1 MGSTAGSSYFIELDE
16 TFGAHNYKPLDI
28 VISRAKGCKVWDPE
42 GHEYYD
48 FLSAYSAVNQGH
60 CHPRIIEAA
69 KQQLDQ
75 VTLTSRAFRNNRMG
89 PFLKTLCGIAGYD
102 MALPMNSGAEAV
114 STALKLIR
122 RWGYRVKGIPKDKA
136 NVAVCSGNFHGRTIT
151 IVGFSS
157 EEQYRADFGPFTP
170 GFTSVTYG
178 DINDLKKALGD
189 TTCAFMVE
197 PIQGEG
203 GIIMPPEGYLSAA
216 RKLCRERNILFVLDE
231 IQTGL
236 GRTGRMFCFE
246 HEIDAR
252 PDVLILGKALGG
264 GVVPVSAVLANREIM
279 ELFRPGDHGSTFGGN
294 PFACA
299 AGIAA
304 LEVIVEERLP
314 ERSMK
319 LGTYLIK
326 QLQAIHSDSVVEVR
340 GKGLLIGIELNRPA
354 RGLCEALQRRG
365 VLAKET
371 HEMVLRLAPP
381 LIITRDELDDVI
393 ERIREALASDW

>member
-1 MGSTAGSSYFIELDE
+1 MGSPAGSSYFIELDE

-60 CHPRIIEAA
+60 CHPRIIKAA

-114 STALKLIR
+114 STALKLVR

-189 TTCAFMVE
+189 T
-197 PIQGEG
+197 
-203 GIIMPPEGYLSAA
+203 
-216 RKLCRERNILFVLDE
+216 
-231 IQTGL
+231 
-236 GRTGRMFCFE
+236 
-246 HEIDAR
+246 
-252 PDVLILGKALGG
+252 
-264 GVVPVSAVLANREIM
+264 
-279 ELFRPGDHGSTFGGN
+279 
-294 PFACA
+294 
-299 AGIAA
+299 
-304 LEVIVEERLP
+304 
-314 ERSMK
+314 
-319 LGTYLIK
+319 
-326 QLQAIHSDSVVEVR
+326 
-340 GKGLLIGIELNRPA
+340 
-354 RGLCEALQRRG
+354 
-365 VLAKET
+365 
-371 HEMVLRLAPP
+371 
-381 LIITRDELDDVI
+381 
-393 ERIREALASDW
+393 